1 MMTVF
6 LKGKAR
12 SGKDTF
18 ARLIKDEVEFG
29 NTKYHNVAILAFA
42 DWLKDVCRRNHY
54 YENKLHDRDILIQI
68 GDEMRAVEE
77 NVFAKPVADMINIYQ
92 KMGYDLVVITDLRY
106 ENEFQYVVSNVITDS
121 YVLEITSQNE
131 MTGVDRFAALHPTEN
146 LQMVYDEKIEL
157 PHIDDESIPIIRN
170 MAIQFLNKLYAE
182 TH

>member
-18 ARLIKDEVEFG
+18 AKLIKDEVEFG
-29 NTKYHNVAILAFA
+29 NTKYHNVAILAYA
-42 DWLKDVCRRNHY
+42 DWLKDICRRNHY

-77 NVFAKPVADMINIYQ
+77 DVFAKPVADIIKVYQ
-92 KMGYDLVVITDLRY
+92 KMGYDLIVITDLRY
-106 ENEFQYVVSNVITDS
+106 ENEFKYVAENVITETF
-121 YVLEITSQNE
+121 VLEITSPNE

-146 LQMVYDEKIEL
+146 LKMACDERIEL
-157 PHIDDESIPIIRN
+157 PRIDDESIPVIRN
-170 MAIQFLNKLYAE
+170 MVIEFLNKLYSYN
-182 TH
+182 H